1 MKKLILLLISKFFID
16 VNAQNTYQCAD
27 IGAVWHLAN
36 NGFFGL
42 GYQKMTYEKDTII
55 NNQYQN

>member
-1 MKKLILLLISKFFID
+1 MYFID